1 MAINFTSNINEFTTA
16 NRSARVKNF
25 QEFGS
30 KKKLEEAGILP
41 QDQLDFVKQIRGT
54 FTFALHTEGRYMV
67 ITLYHANAEKKY
79 QFIVVDLQEKLIAE
93 CDSVKNAKAEV
104 MQLVVAQAP
113 ATTTA
118 EAVQEAPVEEAPAAE
133 NAEVSAKGRKSK
145 KNDK

>member
-25 QEFGS
+25 MEFGS

-93 CDSVKNAKAEV
+93 CDSVKNAKTEV
-104 MQLVVAQAP
+104 MELVST
-113 ATTTA
+113 ATKA
-118 EAVQEAPVEEAPAAE
+118 EEAPAEEAPASE
-133 NAEVSAKGRKSK
+133 NAEVTAKGRKSK